1 MSTSPQLTIVV
12 PPPIPGAEVSCTR
25 YLARQPILD
34 REQNTH
40 AYELLF
46 RSGPQNFFSACDPD
60 AATASVIDYSLHLG
74 FRQLTG
80 GHLAFINCTRNIL
93 LLDWIAALP
102 ADWAIVE
109 LLEDVL
115 ADAET
120 LAACDRLRRA
130 GYRIALDDY
139 VPTPNTRRLL
149 PFADIVKVD
158 FLATDAARQTAIA
171 DEMHRRGIRLLAE
184 KVETREQFNFA
195 QSLGYH
201 YFQGYLLG
209 KPETLSTQD
218 IPCSKLAYARLPSL
232 LPGHWNRRSCASHH
246 SVTVC

>member
-12 PPPIPGAEVSCTR
+12 PPPIPGSEVSCTR

-60 AATASVIDYSLHLG
+60 AATASVIDSSLHFG
-74 FRQLTG
+74 SRQLTG

-102 ADWAIVE
+102 ADLAIVE
-109 LLEDVL
+109 LLQDVL

-130 GYRIALDDY
+130 GYRDTGTG
-139 VPTPNTRRLL
+139 VPARAITLLPSAELSELGAAYTGPVRSAGNRRLKWPYL
-149 PFADIVKVD
+149 PGERRVGGSLPGI
-158 FLATDAARQTAIA
+158 AAGFSRPSKSTS
-171 DEMHRRGIRLLAE
+171 G
-184 KVETREQFNFA
+184 
-195 QSLGYH
+195 
-201 YFQGYLLG
+201 LLG
-209 KPETLSTQD
+209 
-218 IPCSKLAYARLPSL
+218 
-232 LPGHWNRRSCASHH
+232 
-246 SVTVC
+246 